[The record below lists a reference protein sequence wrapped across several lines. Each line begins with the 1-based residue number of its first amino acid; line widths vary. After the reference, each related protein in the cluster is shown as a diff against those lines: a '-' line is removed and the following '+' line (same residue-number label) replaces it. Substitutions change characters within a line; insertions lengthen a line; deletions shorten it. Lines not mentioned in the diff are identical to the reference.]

1 MKKIIYPEKKDWM
14 EILRRP
20 VLNTD
25 TLRNTVK
32 EVLDK
37 VKTEGDKAV
46 REYEE
51 RFDKV
56 KLDSL
61 GVTETEIAEAEKE
74 VPIELKAAIMLAQ
87 KNIHT
92 FHSSQRF
99 EGKKV
104 QTVPGVTCWQKA
116 VAIEKVGL
124 YIPGGTAP
132 LFSTVLMLA
141 TPAQIAGCKEIV
153 LCTPP
158 DKEGKVHPAI
168 LYAAKLAGVNKIFK
182 AGGVQAIAAMAYGT
196 ESVPKVYKIFGPGN
210 QYVTAAKQLV
220 SLRDVAIDMPAGP
233 SEVEVLADETANPI
247 FVAADLLSQAEHGV
261 DSQAILIT
269 TSVELQQAV
278 KVEVER
284 QLALLPRKEI
294 AEKSLANSK
303 LIVVD
308 SMAEAI
314 ELTNAY
320 APEHLIIETEDYLSV
335 AERIVNAGSVFLG
348 SLTPESAGDYAS
360 GTNHTLPTNGYAK
373 AYSGVS
379 LDSFIRKIT
388 FQEIKPEGLNIIG
401 PAIELMAANEQLDAH
416 KNAVSV
422 RLGQLE
428 NGNGN

>member
-1 MKKIIYPEKKDWM
+1 MILISNPDKSQWQ
-14 EILRRP
+14 EILKRP
-20 VLNTD
+20 VMNTENLFD
-25 TLRNTVK
+25 TVRSVIDRVK
-32 EVLDK
+32 EEGDPAVLD
-37 VKTEGDKAV
+37 
-46 REYEE
+46 YEE
-51 RFDKV
+51 KFDKV
-56 KLDSL
+56 VLASL
-61 GVTETEIAEAEKE
+61 AVSEEEQQEAENLVSE
-74 VPIELKAAIMLAQ
+74 DLKAAIRLAKQ
-87 KNIHT
+87 NIET
-92 FHSSQRF
+92 FHAAQRF

-104 QTVPGVTCWQKA
+104 QTQPGVTCWQKA

-141 TPAQIAGCKEIV
+141 VPARIAGCKEIV

-158 DKEGKVHPAI
+158 GRDGKVHPAV
-168 LYAAKLAGVNKIFK
+168 LFAAKVAGVNRIFK
-182 AGGVQAIAAMAYGT
+182 AGGIQAIAAMAYGT

-294 AEKSLANSK
+294 AEESLANSK

-308 SMAEAI
+308 SMTEAI

-428 NGNGN
+428 NEN